1 MNEIKLLDC
10 TLRDGGYLNDW
21 EFGSDNLV
29 SVFERQTSSGADII
43 EVGFLDERRT
53 FDINRSIMPS
63 TDCVRKIFGKVDKKQ
78 AMIVGMI
85 DYGTCGLTHIEN
97 CKDSYLDG
105 IRVIFKKHLMHEA
118 IAFCGEIKKLGY
130 KVFAQAVSIT
140 SYSDEELLEL
150 VRLVNDVEIYAMSM
164 VDTYGLLYK
173 DNLMHYFV
181 MLDQYLKPEIKLGYH
196 AHNNFQLAYSNCMEV
211 LRHQTKRTIVVDATL
226 YGMGKSAG
234 NAPIELL
241 SMHLNECYGKN
252 YDINQMLEAIDGNI
266 MRFYQKTPWGY
277 NLFYYLAASNRCHPN
292 YVRDLMDNH
301 TLSIKSVN
309 EILSRIIPEKKL
321 MYDAAHIE
329 QLYYEYQQ
337 AECDDSTDREILA
350 GTLKGKTILVLGPG
364 VSIEREQDKVEC
376 FMRANNPVVI
386 SINFIPE
393 HLNVDYVFLSNPRRY
408 IRLFNA
414 LKEGKNKDVS
424 VIATSNVTK
433 SKGAFHYTLNNSAL
447 LDKNAVVMDYSFI
460 MLLKAF
466 QQMGIFQI
474 FCAGLDGYSEDTA
487 NYAATDMEYWF
498 ARRNAFALNKYVR
511 EYLKEHTEQIKV
523 NFITKTRYLE

>member
-1 MNEIKLLDC
+1 MLEM
-10 TLRDGGYLNDW
+10 
-21 EFGSDNLV
+21 
-29 SVFERQTSSGADII
+29 RQ
-43 EVGFLDERRT
+43 L
-53 FDINRSIMPS
+53 
-63 TDCVRKIFGKVDKKQ
+63 
-78 AMIVGMI
+78 
-85 DYGTCGLTHIEN
+85 
-97 CKDSYLDG
+97 
-105 IRVIFKKHLMHEA
+105 
-118 IAFCGEIKKLGY
+118 
-130 KVFAQAVSIT
+130 
-140 SYSDEELLEL
+140 
-150 VRLVNDVEIYAMSM
+150 
-164 VDTYGLLYK
+164 
-173 DNLMHYFV
+173 
-181 MLDQYLKPEIKLGYH
+181 
-196 AHNNFQLAYSNCMEV
+196 
-211 LRHQTKRTIVVDATL
+211 
-226 YGMGKSAG
+226 
-234 NAPIELL
+234 
-241 SMHLNECYGKN
+241 HLNECYGKN

-474 FCAGLDGYSEDTA
+474 FCA
-487 NYAATDMEYWF
+487 
-498 ARRNAFALNKYVR
+498 V
-511 EYLKEHTEQIKV
+511 
-523 NFITKTRYLE
+523 